1 MSLSAQNLTLELHS
15 PDLLFPHLLTL
26 KFPHIDARPC
36 NFCGQNVTNQ
46 GPLKALPPEV
56 RRHLLTMMELNGLR
70 TLVHASSIYHEICP
84 PHFSIPNTQTS
95 DLENTRDH
103 GRAAGTFVA
112 AGGTKAMIVR
122 TLQPDQLRRAL
133 RETSGMHRQVSKD
146 TSSPNVAPEKL
157 TPDGSA
163 SEKPSQQ
170 KLNKR
175 DLWKEVFDR
184 LNHSQQQ
191 RLAENGVSTTAAIN
205 QLIDDATAKFE
216 EWKKGGLQIHQKKR
230 GCRKQALRRQTLE
243 V

>member
-1 MSLSAQNLTLELHS
+1 
-15 PDLLFPHLLTL
+15 
-26 KFPHIDARPC
+26 
-36 NFCGQNVTNQ
+36 
-46 GPLKALPPEV
+46 
-56 RRHLLTMMELNGLR
+56 
-70 TLVHASSIYHEICP
+70 
-84 PHFSIPNTQTS
+84 
-95 DLENTRDH
+95 
-103 GRAAGTFVA
+103 
-112 AGGTKAMIVR
+112 
-122 TLQPDQLRRAL
+122 
-133 RETSGMHRQVSKD
+133 MHRQVSKD

-175 DLWKEVFDR
+175 DLWKE
-184 LNHSQQQ
+184 Q